1 MRNVLKPLAKSVLMP
16 LGLTTAASATDAV
29 IRKKVFESGMT
40 ILIIL
45 NEEMDDIL
53 KIINYLEVSSLL
65 IKSVSETIRFEEK
78 EQKSESL
85 GILLGKLGASLLVN
99 IITGKEDS

>member
-78 EQKSESL
+78 EQKSKSL
-85 GILLGKLGASLLVN
+85 GILLGTLGASLLVN